1 MTAQLSP
8 LLVPILIMGVF
19 IFLGIILSMGK
30 CSFLIA
36 GYNTLSREKKERY
49 AARALCH
56 FTSRLI
62 LYLAFCMLLS
72 IISTILESPVLLSIA
87 VFLFVA
93 SITFA
98 IIYANTGNRFRK

>member
-8 LLVPILIMGVF
+8 LLVPILLMGVF
-19 IFLGIILSMGK
+19 IFLGIILSMEK

-36 GYNTLSREKKERY
+36 GYNLMSREKKERY
-49 AARALCH
+49 DERALCR
-56 FTSRLI
+56 FAGKLMFF
-62 LYLAFCMLLS
+62 LAFCMLLS

-93 SITFA
+93 AITFA
-98 IIYANTGNRFRK
+98 GIYASTGNRFRK

>member
-1 MTAQLSP
+1 MDAP
-8 LLVPILIMGVF
+8 LLIPVVIMGVF

-49 AARALCH
+49 DERALCR
-56 FTSRLI
+56 FTGRLMFF
-62 LYLAFCMLLS
+62 LAFCMLIS
-72 IISTILESPVLLSIA
+72 IISIILESPVLLSIA
-87 VFLFVA
+87 VFLFVV

>member
-1 MTAQLSP
+1 
-8 LLVPILIMGVF
+8 MGVF

-49 AARALCH
+49 DERALCR
-56 FTSRLI
+56 FTGRLMFF
-62 LYLAFCMLLS
+62 LAFCMLIS
-72 IISTILESPVLLSIA
+72 IISIILESPVLLSIA
-87 VFLFVA
+87 VFLFVV

>member
-1 MTAQLSP
+1 MDAP
-8 LLVPILIMGVF
+8 LLIPVVIMGVF

-36 GYNTLSREKKERY
+36 GYNTLSREKKEQY
-49 AARALCH
+49 DERALCR
-56 FTSRLI
+56 FTGRLMFF
-62 LYLAFCMLLS
+62 LAFCMLIS
-72 IISTILESPVLLSIA
+72 IISIILESPVLLSIA
-87 VFLFVA
+87 VFLFVV

>member
-1 MTAQLSP
+1 MTVQLSP

-49 AARALCH
+49 DERALCR
-56 FTSRLI
+56 FIGRLMFF
-62 LYLAFCMLLS
+62 LAFCMLLS